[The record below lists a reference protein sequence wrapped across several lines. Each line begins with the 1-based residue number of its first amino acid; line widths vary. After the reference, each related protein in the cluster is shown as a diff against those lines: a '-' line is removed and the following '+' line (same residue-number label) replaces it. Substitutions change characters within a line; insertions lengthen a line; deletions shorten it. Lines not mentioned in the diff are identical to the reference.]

1 MFHRHK
7 IVAALA
13 LAVSALAT
21 TAHAQTGVYAQFTG
35 TRPSSGADWMF
46 GPEFGIYQDRHNF
59 APIHI
64 GFDFRGGVLYG
75 KNNTS
80 MINGLGGARVSFVP
94 HVVPF
99 KVYGEA
105 LGGIGSVDLGSNST
119 RFTRFQYQIN
129 AGLEYTFF
137 PRLDWRVIEGQYNG
151 YVGNTGTVG
160 NPAGLSTG
168 LVFRLP

>member
-1 MFHRHK
+1 MPPCFK
-7 IVAALA
+7 ALVPLA
-13 LAVSALAT
+13 LAALVAAT
-21 TAHAQTGVYAQFTG
+21 PSRAQTGVYAQFSG
-35 TRPSSGADWMF
+35 VRPSSGADWMW

-59 APIHI
+59 APLHL
-64 GFDFRGGVLYG
+64 GVDFRGGVAYG
-75 KNNTS
+75 SNHDS
-80 MINGLGGARVSFVP
+80 MIHGLGGIRASVVP

-105 LGGIGSVDLGSNST
+105 LAGIGVVDVAST
-119 RFTRFQYQIN
+119 HFTRFQYQVN

-151 YVGNTGTVG
+151 YVGNTGGVG

>member
-1 MFHRHK
+1 MLPRATVF
-7 IVAALA
+7 AALA
-13 LAVSALAT
+13 IAVLAIAT
-21 TAHAQTGVYAQFTG
+21 PSPAQTGVYVQFSG
-35 TRPSSGADWMF
+35 ARPSSGADWMW
-46 GPEFGIYQDRHNF
+46 GPEFGVYQDRHHF

-64 GFDFRGGVLYG
+64 GLDFRGGVLYG
-75 KNNTS
+75 KNGDS
-80 MINGLGGARVSFVP
+80 MINGLGGLRASVVP
-94 HVVPF
+94 HVLPF

-105 LGGIGSVDLGSNST
+105 LGGIGVVDVSST
-119 RFTRFQYQIN
+119 HFTRFQYQVN

-151 YVGNTGTVG
+151 FVGNTGTVG